1 MAHNDITL
9 TDRELS
15 GIGELFSILSREIES
30 IGDVLRY
37 GPVEVSVTSN
47 NDGED

>member
-1 MAHNDITL
+1 MKGLETVFIMARNDITC

-15 GIGELFSILSREIES
+15 GIGELFRILSRETQS

-37 GPVEVSVTSN
+37 GCV
-47 NDGED
+47 